1 MEVRDYIAPI
11 LKWWW
16 LIVLSTAIAGGAS
29 FFATRQQP
37 LKYQSTATLAVGSAL
52 EQLNPN
58 SGDLYLTQQLAS
70 FYVDMSGRTSVR
82 QDTMDAL
89 GIEWL
94 PEIYVQNVDN
104 LIDIIVID
112 TDPNRAQAVAAE
124 LTRQI
129 ILRSPS
135 GQQRDIERQEFIDKQ
150 LDNYQTAILEAQDE
164 IDEKQQEMT
173 GLSSAREITELQFEI
188 NDLAT
193 SLSELEGSYA
203 ALLSSTQQG
212 ATNSIS
218 IIEPATFPSWPIES
232 SNMITVVMAAAIGL
246 VLAGSAAYLLEF
258 LDNSIGTTERLT
270 KATDLPVLAGIAE
283 LKEEDSKL
291 ITIAKPLSPTAEAY
305 RMVRT
310 AVQFSSVGDDQE
322 IKSLLLVSATPGEGK
337 STTASNL
344 AVVLAQTGYKVLLID
359 ADLRRPTQ
367 HQIFELP
374 NTRGLTSMLLQIKS
388 SHSDEEIIEL
398 VNETVQK
405 TQAERLSL
413 LSCGPIPPNP
423 SELLGSA
430 KMQRVMKLVDVHF
443 DFVVLDSPPLLSVSE
458 GLILSRR
465 VDGVIL
471 VARTSARRN
480 MIVQAVAKLKEI
492 NTNVIGTV
500 LNSVK
505 SRSAG
510 YSTLQYYREPYEA
523 DLTDLSDQV
532 IESVEDLEDKS
543 SSKGKSKAKVA
554 SGRIAG
560 LL

>member
-1 MEVRDYIAPI
+1 MEIRDYIAPI
-11 LKWWW
+11 IKWWW
-16 LIVLSTAIAGGAS
+16 LIALSTVIAGGAS

-70 FYVDMSGRTSVR
+70 FYVEMSGRVSVR

-89 GIEWL
+89 GLEWL

-104 LIDIIVID
+104 LIDIIVVD
-112 TDPNRAQAVAAE
+112 TDPQRAQAVAAE

-135 GQQRDIERQEFIDKQ
+135 GQQRDIDRQAFINRQ
-150 LDNYQTAILEAQDE
+150 LDNYQAAITEAQAE
-164 IDEKQQEMT
+164 IEEKQQE
-173 GLSSAREITELQFEI
+173 LSTLTSAREISELQIEI
-188 NDLAT
+188 NGLGASLVDLQ
-193 SLSELEGSYA
+193 SNYGD
-203 ALLSSTQQG
+203 LLSSTQQG

-218 IIEPATFPSWPIES
+218 VIEPATFPNWPIET
-232 SNMITVVMAAAIGL
+232 SNTITVFMAAAIGL
-246 VLAGSAAYLLEF
+246 VLAGSAAYLLEY
-258 LDNSIGTTERLT
+258 LDNSIGTTERLGKVT
-270 KATDLPVLAGIAE
+270 GLPVLAGIAE
-283 LKEEDSKL
+283 LKENESKL
-291 ITIAKPLSPTAEAY
+291 VTISKPLSPTSEAY

-310 AVQFSSVGDDQE
+310 AVQFSNFGDDRE
-322 IKSLLLVSATPGEGK
+322 ISSLLLVSATPGEGK

-344 AVVLAQTGYKVLLID
+344 SVVMAQAGYNVLLID

-367 HQIFELP
+367 HQIFEMS
-374 NTRGLTSMLLQIKS
+374 NKRGLTSMLLQMNS
-388 SHSDEEIIEL
+388 SDSDEEVFALIED
-398 VNETVQK
+398 TIQAAP
-405 TQAERLSL
+405 AERLSL
-413 LSCGPIPPNP
+413 LTCGPIPPNP
-423 SELLGSA
+423 AELLGSA
-430 KMQRVMKLVDVHF
+430 KMQRLLKLVNNRF

-480 MIVQAVAKLKEI
+480 QIIQAVGKLKEI
-492 NTNVIGTV
+492 NANLIGSV

-505 SRSAG
+505 SRSEG
-510 YSTLQYYREPYEA
+510 YRTLQYYREPYEA
-523 DLTDLSDQV
+523 DLPEQIIDAVDESTEEESDTGKARTK
-532 IESVEDLEDKS
+532 IAS
-543 SSKGKSKAKVA
+543 S
-554 SGRIAG
+554 RIAG